1 MITSVF
7 LGYILL
13 GVSLAAPIGPLNA
26 AQLNIGIRRGFFH
39 SWFFGLGAVLAD
51 MLYMLLV
58 YLGVVHLLEA
68 PFIQTFLWLFGFFVL
83 TYTGIESILSSGQ
96 IKETELNHKEP
107 LGKSL
112 MSGFWLSLF
121 NPMSILFW
129 LGIYGSV
136 LAKETGSGSM
146 WQVVIFSSAIILGIV
161 MWDLTVATMSSFFR
175 RYVSPTLLK
184 TISVI
189 SGLSLLGFGLYFAIQ
204 AIKVLFF

>member
-1 MITSVF
+1 MITSAF

-13 GVSLAAPIGPLNA
+13 GVSIAAPIGPLNA

-51 MLYMLLV
+51 LLYMLLV
-58 YLGVVHLLEA
+58 YLGVVHLLDA
-68 PFIQTFLWLFGFFVL
+68 PFIQTFLWSFGFFVL
-83 TYTGIESILSSGQ
+83 SYTGIESILSTGQ
-96 IKETELNHKEP
+96 IKETELDHKEP

-136 LAKETGSGSM
+136 LAKETSSGSVLH
-146 WQVVIFSSAIILGIV
+146 VVIFSSAIILGIFI
-161 MWDLTVATMSSFFR
+161 WDLLVATMSSFFR
-175 RYVSPTLLK
+175 RYLSPALLK

-189 SGLSLLGFGLYFAIQ
+189 SGLSLLVFGLYFGFQ
-204 AIKVLFF
+204 AVKALFF